1 VQASTDRVR
10 PIRRAFL
17 VGIVSSALGIFA
29 GNTALAHEQQ
39 KNRLTIVKQDANCL
53 GLSFVVSAP
62 PVLHQLLG
70 QKQTFDAFLNKYAGL
85 SPEHFQKDLEKALNA
100 LEKGALFKGP
110 DDRRIPVRKWVWAP
124 PLLWQ
129 QSIQEQRALLMA
141 GAGNTGH
148 PNPVVFTAEACSKR
162 PISRL
167 MLGFDPSLYPLSV
180 EASKTDQFW
189 LTVDIPTAIADF

>member
-1 VQASTDRVR
+1 VQVRTDRVR
-10 PIRRAFL
+10 PMRRAFII
-17 VGIVSSALGIFA
+17 GILLSALGIFA
-29 GNTALAHEQQ
+29 ENTALAHEQQ

-85 SPEHFQKDLEKALNA
+85 APDHFQKDLEKALSA
-100 LEKGALFKGP
+100 LEKGALVKGP

-124 PLLWQ
+124 PPLWQ

-148 PNPVVFTAEACSKR
+148 PNPVGFTAEACSKR
-162 PISRL
+162 PISRVI
-167 MLGFDPSLYPLSV
+167 LGFDSSLYPMSV

-189 LTVDIPTAIADF
+189 LTADLPTAIADF